1 MSVSVTYS
9 IASFCFSQPPNN
21 FCVDNIGVY
30 SWESDVPVT
39 SDKIPNPLT
48 SNSSYREIAIIRGQ
62 TSVQTVFQIAL
73 QLKSKYFVL
82 GFLDQGGCKVLY
94 SVRIT
99 YNICPEATLPDSLVH
114 LTETVAPSTALKSVQ
129 VKGMCATDSFHIQGS
144 LNVSCESSG
153 QWNVSQ
159 FKGKCVCKE
168 DMENIGGTCS
178 GMPMRR

>member
-1 MSVSVTYS
+1 MTVSVTYTV
-9 IASFCFSQPPNN
+9 ASFCSSQPRNH
-21 FCVDNIGVY
+21 FCNDNIGVY
-30 SWESDVPVT
+30 SWESDKLVT

-99 YNICPEATLPDSLVH
+99 YNICPETTLPDSLVH
-114 LTETVAPSTALKSVQ
+114 LKETLAPSTALKSVQ
-129 VKGMCATDSFHIQGS
+129 VRAICAADSFHIQGS
-144 LNVSCESSG
+144 MNISCESNG

-159 FKGKCVCKE
+159 FEGKCVCKE

-178 GMPMRR
+178 GMSIR